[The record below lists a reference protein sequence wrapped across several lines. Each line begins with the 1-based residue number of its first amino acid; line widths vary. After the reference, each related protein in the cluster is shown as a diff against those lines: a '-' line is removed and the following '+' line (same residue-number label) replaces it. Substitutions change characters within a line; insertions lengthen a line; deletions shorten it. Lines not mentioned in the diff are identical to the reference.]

1 MSRFNKKSK
10 GATNCSGCGIELQ
23 TTDAKKQGY
32 VPKDALKGKKEA
44 SCQRCFKIS
53 NYGSYLP
60 MEMTKEDYRDEVAKA
75 VSKTKVALAVFDIID
90 FEGSFD
96 DEILDVL
103 REMDSI
109 IAVNKIDLIPG
120 DKHPSE
126 VSDWVKRRLAEEGI
140 VPLDIAI
147 ISAKSNYGVN
157 GIIRKL
163 NHFFPRGAGVV
174 VMGTTNVGKS
184 SIINGLLGNNKVT
197 TSKYPGTTLKSVV
210 NKIPQTDLTLVD
222 TPGLIPEGRI
232 SDMVCQECNLSI
244 VPSKEIS
251 RMTFKLKPN
260 RVLLF
265 GGLMWLKV
273 LEMEPEIVDGEE
285 KIGQPIFTAFASKG
299 VTFHETNEDRVAD
312 MISAHTGG
320 ILAPPCNHCKD
331 EYSKLNFKK
340 ETWTLDTNEELV
352 FKGLGWLSVK
362 RGPLKIEVNLPED
375 AEVVLR
381 DAFITPKRAK

>member
-1 MSRFNKKSK
+1 MSKKC
-10 GATNCSGCGIELQ
+10 NGCGIELQ
-23 TTDAKKQGY
+23 STDSNRQGY
-32 VPKDALKGKKEA
+32 VPKEVLKNKKEIY
-44 SCQRCFKIS
+44 CQRCFKIS

-60 MEMTKEDYRDEVAKA
+60 MEMTKEDYRAEVAKA

-109 IAVNKIDLIPG
+109 VAVNKVDLIPG

-126 VSDWVKRRLAEEGI
+126 VSDWVKARLEEEGI

-147 ISAKSNYGVN
+147 ISAKSKYGIN

-163 NHFFPRGAGVV
+163 NHFYPKGAGVI

-184 SIINGLLGNNKVT
+184 SIINGLLGDNKVT

-210 NKIPQTDLTLVD
+210 NKIPKTDLTLVD

-232 SDMVCQECNLSI
+232 SDMVCQECNLKI

-251 RMTFKLKPN
+251 RMTFKMKPN
-260 RVLLF
+260 RILAF
-265 GGLMWLKV
+265 GGLMWIKV
-273 LEMEPEIVDGEE
+273 LDNEE
-285 KIGQPIFTAFASKG
+285 GNKSIFTAFASKG
-299 VTFHETNEDRVAD
+299 VVFHQTNEDRIEDLLSGHV
-312 MISAHTGG
+312 GG
-320 ILAPPCNHCKD
+320 ILTPPCDHCKD
-331 EYSKLNFKK
+331 EYQKLPFKR
-340 ETWTLDTNEELV
+340 ETWTVEEGEELV
-352 FKGLGWLSVK
+352 FKGLGWISVK
-362 RGPLKIEVNLPED
+362 RGPLKIEINLPED
-375 AEVVLR
+375 ADVELR
-381 DAFITPKRAK
+381 DAFITPRRVAK

>member
-1 MSRFNKKSK
+1 MSKKC
-10 GATNCSGCGIELQ
+10 NGCGIELQ
-23 TTDAKKQGY
+23 STDSNRQGY
-32 VPKDALKGKKEA
+32 VPKEVLKNKKEIY
-44 SCQRCFKIS
+44 CQRCFKIS

-60 MEMTKEDYRDEVAKA
+60 MEMTKEDYRAEVAKA

-109 IAVNKIDLIPG
+109 VAVNKVDLIPG

-126 VSDWVKRRLAEEGI
+126 VSDWVKARLEEEGI

-147 ISAKSNYGVN
+147 ISAKSKYGIN

-163 NHFFPRGAGVV
+163 NHFYPKGAGVI

-184 SIINGLLGNNKVT
+184 SIINGLLGDNKVT

-210 NKIPQTDLTLVD
+210 NKIPRTDLTLVD

-232 SDMVCQECNLSI
+232 SDMVCQECNLKI

-251 RMTFKLKPN
+251 RMTFKMKPN
-260 RVLLF
+260 RILAF
-265 GGLMWLKV
+265 GGLMWIKV
-273 LEMEPEIVDGEE
+273 LDNEE
-285 KIGQPIFTAFASKG
+285 DNKSIFTAFASKG
-299 VTFHETNEDRVAD
+299 VVFHQTNEDRIEDLLSGHV
-312 MISAHTGG
+312 GG
-320 ILAPPCNHCKD
+320 ILTPPCDHCKD
-331 EYSKLNFKK
+331 DYQKLPFKR
-340 ETWTLDTNEELV
+340 ETWTLEEGEELV
-352 FKGLGWLSVK
+352 FKGLGWISVK
-362 RGPLKIEVNLPED
+362 RGPLKIEINLPED
-375 AEVVLR
+375 ADVELR
-381 DAFITPKRAK
+381 DAFITPRRVSK

>member
-1 MSRFNKKSK
+1 MSKK
-10 GATNCSGCGIELQ
+10 CHGCGIELQ
-23 TTDAKKQGY
+23 SIDEKKQGY
-32 VPKDALKGKKEA
+32 VPKEVLKSRKDIY
-44 SCQRCFKIS
+44 CQRCFKIS

-60 MEMTKEDYRDEVAKA
+60 MEMTKEDYRAEVAKA
-75 VSKTKVALAVFDIID
+75 VARTKVALAVFDIID

-109 IAVNKIDLIPG
+109 VVVNKVDLIPG

-126 VSDWVKRRLAEEGI
+126 VSDWVKERLAEEGI

-147 ISAKSNYGVN
+147 ISAKSKYGIN

-163 NHFFPRGAGVV
+163 NHFYPKGAGVV

-184 SIINGLLGNNKVT
+184 SIINGLLGDNKVT

-210 NKIPQTDLTLVD
+210 NKIPRTDLTLID

-232 SDMVCQECNLSI
+232 SDMVCQECNLKI

-251 RMTFKLKPN
+251 RMTFKMKPN
-260 RVLLF
+260 RILAF
-265 GGLMWLKV
+265 GGLMWIKV
-273 LEMEPEIVDGEE
+273 LDDEGEN
-285 KIGQPIFTAFASKG
+285 KSIFTAFASKG
-299 VTFHETNEDRVAD
+299 VVFHQTNEERIEELLAEHV
-312 MISAHTGG
+312 GG
-320 ILAPPCNHCKD
+320 ILTPPCDHCKD
-331 EYSKLNFKK
+331 EYKKLPFKR
-340 ETWTLDTNEELV
+340 ETWTVEEGEELV
-352 FKGLGWLSVK
+352 FKGLGWISVK

-375 AEVVLR
+375 AEIELR
-381 DAFITPKRAK
+381 DAFITPRRAK